1 LPLITEPQWA
11 TADGWIGK
19 ETNLWLSGG
28 GTTTSVH
35 QDSTE
40 NLMVQLRGVKEFLLF
55 APDQKRH
62 LYYEP
67 VIEVSRDSRET
78 GAVFVG
84 PSGATSHSKLL

>member
-28 GTTTSVH
+28 G
-35 QDSTE
+35 TE